1 MKTIKKFNLKVF
13 LKLVFIGTST
23 LFSSCVSSFDDLLM
37 YECDYL
43 GIENFIPVSKYS
55 RDAMNYMNAV
65 NLGRDYPVH
74 VLSSFNNNGCMVRGL
89 SAKFGDSWIVIA
101 ETAINKACDYY
112 IETDLG
118 FYNKL
123 RGKYYI
129 GNTISRSAIQA
140 NLNELALFGFMG
152 LTELSGS
159 SVAPGDIVVT
169 FQFSKWGG
177 DDIRHCSYV
186 TSVDNGF
193 YTDSDGNIWST
204 EFAEIVLR

>member
-23 LFSSCVSSFDDLLM
+23 LFSSCVSSSFDDLLM

-74 VLSSFNNNGCMVRGL
+74 VLSSFNNNGCMVRAL

-112 IETDLG
+112 IETNLSKEEID
-118 FYNKL
+118 
-123 RGKYYI
+123 YI
-129 GNTISRSAIQA
+129 KK
-140 NLNELALFGFMG
+140 G
-152 LTELSGS
+152 LE
-159 SVAPGDIVVT
+159 D
-169 FQFSKWGG
+169 
-177 DDIRHCSYV
+177 
-186 TSVDNGF
+186 
-193 YTDSDGNIWST
+193 
-204 EFAEIVLR
+204 EIVKYVNDVIEENLHG